1 MEKYKIVTGKT
12 REEVVTKVN
21 ELMNEIGCCWQPIGG
36 CQTMTQ
42 YGDYCYQTMF
52 NMDILWRL
60 KN

>member
-36 CQTMTQ
+36 CQTMTP

-52 NMDILWRL
+52 NMDIL
-60 KN
+60 